1 MGTLQ
6 DQVDILRE
14 ILRNQIDKYELAE
27 QRIQD
32 LTKRVQHLEEL
43 HCSHISHNLPSSI
56 CEGSSSATK
65 VCLVIPLFSIILHP
79 SYSLLFLFNLF
90 LLLFILFPYFPIK
103 TCSNFFLES
112 RISKIILQRYI
123 MCKVQ

>member
-32 LTKRVQHLEEL
+32 LTKRVQQLEEL
-43 HCSHISHNLPSSI
+43 HCSHISHKLPSSI

-65 VCLVIPLFSIILHP
+65 VC
-79 SYSLLFLFNLF
+79 
-90 LLLFILFPYFPIK
+90 
-103 TCSNFFLES
+103 
-112 RISKIILQRYI
+112 
-123 MCKVQ
+123 